1 MTEAQVCSQ
10 GAASQPFVGISRAD
24 EDYLDWVENHERAV
38 RTSRR
43 LSAALVGI
51 AFTLTAATVATIAF
65 VGL

>member
-1 MTEAQVCSQ
+1 MIEAQAVSQ
-10 GAASQPFVGISRAD
+10 SAASQSFVGISRAD
-24 EDYLDWVENHERAV
+24 EDYLDWVENHERAA

-65 VGL
+65 VGF